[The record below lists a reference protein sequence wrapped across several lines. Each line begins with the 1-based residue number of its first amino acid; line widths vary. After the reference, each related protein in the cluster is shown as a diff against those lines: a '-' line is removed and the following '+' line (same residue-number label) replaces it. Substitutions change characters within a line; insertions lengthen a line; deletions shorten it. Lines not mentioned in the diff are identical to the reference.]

1 MRDPKTTYAQSSDIR
16 SRTYLEYRK
25 DMKRKAIVEL
35 EVLEWLENKLKEFYP
50 RKEVKV
56 YKSGG
61 DKFLW
66 FLRKGG
72 VTGDADFTAEID
84 GGKEKLEIE
93 LQYTEREDLRF
104 YDFKKSKVIKKGLLI
119 KNKLFLFIH
128 KPKLMYAIFDP
139 KWVVNNGR
147 LDMVPAWRSMAYRV
161 PKENIENILKPD
173 DRLKDILA
181 KVEMKKYILDFQHQL
196 IEINKES
203 LSRLLQSVIDEEKI
217 VKIIPKDLDS
227 FFKVCFILDNIDK
240 FPENANLWLIY
251 ILTYINNELSLEKIY
266 KIVYCMDFLYSKS
279 KVELQ
284 KNEVEQ
290 LIPKIEE
297 LIRLIK
303 SFYKN
308 DGSYTSEYTVS
319 PLEETRY
326 ALFSINLLEDII
338 QDIIYYYPKWS
349 QNLKPI
355 NKIYQNVEDIEKTY
369 NMIRTAWDE
378 KSKKL
383 EIY

>member
-1 MRDPKTTYAQSSDIR
+1 MRDPKTTYAQSSDIK

-35 EVLEWLENKLKEFYP
+35 EVLEWLENKLKELYP

-72 VTGDADFTAEID
+72 VTRDADFTAEID

-93 LQYTEREDLRF
+93 LQYTEREDLKF
-104 YDFKKSKVIKKGLLI
+104 YDFKKSKVIKNGLPI
-119 KNKLFLFIH
+119 KNKLFLFVH

-139 KWVVNNGR
+139 EWVVNNGK

-161 PKENIENILKPD
+161 PKEHIENIIKPD

-181 KVEMKKYILDFQHQL
+181 KVDMKKYILDFQHQL

-203 LSRLLQSVIDEEKI
+203 LSKLLQSVIDKEEI

-227 FFKVCFILDNIDK
+227 FFKVCFILNNINK
-240 FPENANLWLIY
+240 VPENANLWLIY

-266 KIVYCMDFLYSKS
+266 KILYCIDFLYSRI
-279 KVELQ
+279 ELQ
-284 KNEVEQ
+284 KNEAKQ

-297 LIRLIK
+297 LTKLIK

-338 QDIIYYYPKWS
+338 QDIIYYYPQWS
-349 QNLKPI
+349 KNLKPI

-369 NMIRTAWDE
+369 NMLKTALG
-378 KSKKL
+378 KNYLS
-383 EIY
+383 

>member
-35 EVLEWLENKLKEFYP
+35 EVLEWLENKLKELYP
-50 RKEVKV
+50 GKEVKV

-66 FLRKGG
+66 FLRKGK

-93 LQYTEREDLRF
+93 LQYTEKEDLEF
-104 YDFKKSKVIKKGLLI
+104 YDFKTNKVIKRNRLI

-139 KWVVNNGR
+139 EWIVNNGR
-147 LDMVPAWRSMAYRV
+147 LGMVPAWRSMAYRV
-161 PKENIENILKPD
+161 PEENFENILKPD

-203 LSRLLQSVIDEEKI
+203 LSRLLQSVIDEKKI

-227 FFKVCFILDNIDK
+227 FFKVCFILDNINK
-240 FPENANLWLIY
+240 VPEN
-251 ILTYINNELSLEKIY
+251 TSGEKFKEAG
-266 KIVYCMDFLYSKS
+266 KIF
-279 KVELQ
+279 
-284 KNEVEQ
+284 
-290 LIPKIEE
+290 
-297 LIRLIK
+297 
-303 SFYKN
+303 
-308 DGSYTSEYTVS
+308 
-319 PLEETRY
+319 
-326 ALFSINLLEDII
+326 
-338 QDIIYYYPKWS
+338 
-349 QNLKPI
+349 
-355 NKIYQNVEDIEKTY
+355 
-369 NMIRTAWDE
+369 
-378 KSKKL
+378 
-383 EIY
+383 

>member
-1 MRDPKTTYAQSSDIR
+1 MRDPKTTYAQSSDIK
-16 SRTYLEYRK
+16 SRIYLEYRK

-35 EVLEWLENKLKEFYP
+35 EVLEWLENKLKELYP
-50 RKEVKV
+50 GKEVKV

-93 LQYTEREDLRF
+93 LQYTEREGLKF
-104 YDFKKSKVIKKGLLI
+104 YDFKKTKVIKKGLPI

-139 KWVVNNGR
+139 EWIVNNGR
-147 LDMVPAWRSMAYRV
+147 LDMVPAWRSVAYRV
-161 PKENIENILKPD
+161 PKENIENIIKPD

-196 IEINKES
+196 IEINKEI
-203 LSRLLQSVIDEEKI
+203 LSRLLQSVIDEKKI

-227 FFKVCFILDNIDK
+227 FFKVCFILDNINK
-240 FPENANLWLIY
+240 VPENANLWLIY

-266 KIVYCMDFLYSKS
+266 KIVYCIDFLYSKV
-279 KVELQ
+279 VELQ

-338 QDIIYYYPKWS
+338 QDIIYYYPEWS
-349 QNLKPI
+349 ENLKPI
-355 NKIYQNVEDIEKTY
+355 NKIYQNVEDIGKTY
-369 NMIRTAWDE
+369 NMIKTALDE

>member
-35 EVLEWLENKLKEFYP
+35 EVLEWLENKLKELYP

-104 YDFKKSKVIKKGLLI
+104 YDFKKSKVIKRGRLI

-139 KWVVNNGR
+139 EWIVNNGR
-147 LDMVPAWRSMAYRV
+147 LGMVPAWRSMAYRV
-161 PKENIENILKPD
+161 PKENFENILKPD

-227 FFKVCFILDNIDK
+227 FFKVCFILDNINK
-240 FPENANLWLIY
+240 VPENANLWLIY

-266 KIVYCMDFLYSKS
+266 KIVYCIDFLYPN
-279 KVELQ
+279 VELQ

-338 QDIIYYYPKWS
+338 QDIIHHYPEWS
-349 QNLKPI
+349 ENLKPI